1 VTKEQIKA
9 MSDKS
14 FKEWLVKLSSEGRI
28 SDIFKVCKI
37 RLQKDGKDT

>member
-1 VTKEQIKA
+1 MKPEDIKKMTPA
-9 MSDKS
+9 E
-14 FKEWLVKLSSEGRI
+14 FKKWLVKLSSEGRI